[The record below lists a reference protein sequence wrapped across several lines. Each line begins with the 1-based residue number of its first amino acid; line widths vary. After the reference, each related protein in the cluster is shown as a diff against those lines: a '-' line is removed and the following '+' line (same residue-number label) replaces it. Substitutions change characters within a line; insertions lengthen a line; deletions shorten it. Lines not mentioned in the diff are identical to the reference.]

1 MHYLLT
7 ANQRQKQCDCKR
19 ISVQFQVKTTLG
31 ISGIYKRMDDYLNDH
46 SYYESQDQKS
56 SHGIWFC
63 DKYDQWIIG
72 LMVEKGSCQGYAY
85 TNSTSDCFPCHN
97 GFGWR
102 LSDHVSK
109 TWLSLSSSAIHISCS
124 YEGEI
129 SFIFNSPNTARLG
142 PLGEAPLRHLTIQ

>member
-1 MHYLLT
+1 MYYLLT
-7 ANQRQKQCDCKR
+7 ANQCQKQCDCRR
-19 ISVQFQVKTTLG
+19 ISVQFQVTTTLG

-46 SYYESQDQKS
+46 FYYESQDQKG

-72 LMVEKGSCQGYAY
+72 LMAEKGSCQGYAY

-102 LSDHVSK
+102 ISDLAFDK
-109 TWLSLSSSAIHISCS
+109 RLWLSLSSSAIQISCS
-124 YEGEI
+124 YEGTL
-129 SFIFNSPNTARLG
+129 SF
-142 PLGEAPLRHLTIQ
+142 